1 MIHYRLY
8 GAWNDNVG
16 QFLRSKLK
24 NDTWRIRNFFWD
36 VDVYNICTSKNL
48 YIVQIQWWLTACLV
62 SSVAS
67 NPPGESCLNASP
79 WSENI
84 PTAQCRIKKT
94 YPAAGW
100 GTWQFRDSWDSDLD
114 PKSDLGPTRSRSSGS
129 KGWREVA
136 WDWIVMATYL

>member
-8 GAWNDNVG
+8 GMLGMIMWGNFCDPNWKMTPG
-16 QFLRSKLK
+16 EKE
-24 NDTWRIRNFFWD
+24 TFFWD

-100 GTWQFRDSWDSDLD
+100 GTWRDSWDSDLD